1 MLINGVFILETVC
14 MDNCFLELKKIKNIF
29 PKTKERDSLTKSQ
42 TVNHFMLTV
51 VTVTKWRE
59 MGTLCLP
66 EQTFHGN
73 IPSLR
78 NIHSSNI
85 NLFSV
90 EMWKVRCSV
99 HCI

>member
-1 MLINGVFILETVC
+1 MP
-14 MDNCFLELKKIKNIF
+14 LKRQK
-29 PKTKERDSLTKSQ
+29 RDSLTNSQ

-85 NLFSV
+85 NLFCCDV
-90 EMWKVRCSV
+90 ES
-99 HCI
+99 